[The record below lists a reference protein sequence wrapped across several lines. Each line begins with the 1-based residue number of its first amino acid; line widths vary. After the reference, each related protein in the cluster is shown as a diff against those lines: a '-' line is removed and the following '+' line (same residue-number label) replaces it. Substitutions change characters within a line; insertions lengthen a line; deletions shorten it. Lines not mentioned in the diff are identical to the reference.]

1 MRTPGNPFRARR
13 SVVVPWRVARNCVLF
28 VLGFWVFAPVT
39 VSQTKANVS
48 KPGKPLE
55 KSGTEGR
62 GGRSAAFLGECAF
75 SGARGGWY
83 KSEYIPHEDT
93 MSQHDTR
100 SPLLTVFLPLAALV
114 LGVPLLIYATGG
126 FFAYFL
132 GVVGFLGFV
141 GLIHWVTWGRALT
154 EEVAGER
161 EEEVLR
167 QKALEEDWPAADP
180 YGIRKK

>member
-1 MRTPGNPFRARR
+1 
-13 SVVVPWRVARNCVLF
+13 
-28 VLGFWVFAPVT
+28 
-39 VSQTKANVS
+39 
-48 KPGKPLE
+48 
-55 KSGTEGR
+55 
-62 GGRSAAFLGECAF
+62 
-75 SGARGGWY
+75 
-83 KSEYIPHEDT
+83 

-100 SPLLTVFLPLAALV
+100 SPLLTVFLPLAALF

-132 GVVGFLGFV
+132 GVIAFLVFL
-141 GLIHWVTWGRALT
+141 GLIHWVTWGRAFT

-167 QKALEEDWPAADP
+167 QKALEEDWPASDP